1 MIRYLVCPAIALV
14 LIVLQVTLAD
24 ILFLGVIRLEV
35 TLILAVYCG
44 FYMDLIEGASL
55 VLILGFILDTLTT
68 TIPFFYMLFYV
79 LVFLVAK
86 IASLRVYGEGLLFVM
101 VFTFFSSLAERVAG
115 SFLYWHFLTIHPP
128 VHGFGSVIIQSLFL
142 ASVVPL
148 FFAVFKKCQG
158 AVYAGTPE

>member
-1 MIRYLVCPAIALV
+1 MIRYLLCPAIALT

-24 ILFLGVIRLEV
+24 ILSLGVIRLEV
-35 TLILAVYCG
+35 TLILAVYLG
-44 FYMDLIEGASL
+44 FYMDFVEGAAL

-79 LVFLVAK
+79 MVFLAAK
-86 IASLRVYGEGLLFVM
+86 IVSLRVYGEGLLFVM
-101 VFTFFSSLAERVAG
+101 GFTFFCSLAERIAG

-128 VHGFGSVIIQSLFL
+128 LQGFGPIIIQSLFL

-148 FFAVFKKCQG
+148 FFAVFKKCEG
-158 AVYAGTPE
+158 AVHAGTPE